1 MCGPL
6 TSETPASCA
15 CPFTSL
21 TLPPSCVAGAVLASK
36 KVTLPVG
43 VVEPVMVGATVAVS
57 VVVCSGVMLLGLTP
71 SVVTEAC
78 CRTVNCVFTVNPDL

>member
-1 MCGPL
+1 
-6 TSETPASCA
+6 
-15 CPFTSL
+15 
-21 TLPPSCVAGAVLASK
+21 
-36 KVTLPVG
+36 
-43 VVEPVMVGATVAVS
+43 MVGATVAVS